1 MFNDLNQV
9 LSFDWKTIL
18 IALLLLGF
26 LSQKIIELTK
36 WVIHG
41 LTNFFGWETKWARKE
56 RERKDLIEKHECR
69 FQNIDMALSNLERK
83 SEEHDH
89 KIEASI
95 NKLTTLMEQHVKID
109 DDRTIATLRSTL
121 WRIHKECMSQGY
133 ITREGL
139 RTFMECGRV
148 YEEAGGDDIY
158 HEKLE
163 PEILNLE
170 VR

>member
-1 MFNDLNQV
+1 MIENIKQIFE
-9 LSFDWKTIL
+9 FDWRMIFFSIIL
-18 IALLLLGF
+18 LAA
-26 LSQKIIELTK
+26 SSKSVIELFV
-36 WVIHG
+36 WFGHG
-41 LTNFFGWETKWARKE
+41 LTKFFGLETKWARKE
-56 RERKDLIEKHECR
+56 RERETLIEKHECR
-69 FQNIDMALSNLERK
+69 FADIDIALSNLEEK
-83 SEEHDH
+83 SDEHDQ

-95 NKLTTLMEQHVKID
+95 NKLTTLMEQHIKID
-109 DDRTIATLRSTL
+109 DDRTVVTLRSTL

-163 PEILNLE
+163 PEILKLE